1 MSYVCFSLEAAFLQ
15 MVNEQGRGWVGETV
29 FNVMYTAKTS
39 DSDMQAELQCSV
51 FIRWW
56 WW

>member
-51 FIRWW
+51 FI
-56 WW
+56 